1 LDAVSSLVT
10 EPNSPVAEAN
20 LLPLS
25 AHCGPSQP
33 VPNSL
38 MTNEQQRP
46 LDGVQIQLSPEEAL
60 VLFGLLSRWCEEGS
74 APTPEA
80 SCFESTA
87 EGAVL
92 HGLLADLETQLVAPF
107 KADYS
112 DLLKEARNR
121 LKESWDYPT
130 LRG

>member
-1 LDAVSSLVT
+1 
-10 EPNSPVAEAN
+10 
-20 LLPLS
+20 
-25 AHCGPSQP
+25 
-33 VPNSL
+33 

-87 EGAVL
+87 EGAAL

>member
-1 LDAVSSLVT
+1 MLNGSHLMNAPT
-10 EPNSPVAEAN
+10 AN
-20 LLPLS
+20 FRLRH
-25 AHCGPSQP
+25 HCGSSRP

-38 MTNEQQRP
+38 MTDEQQP
-46 LDGVQIQLSPEEAL
+46 APDGVQMQLSPEEAL

-92 HGLLADLETQLVAPF
+92 HGLLADLETQLA
-107 KADYS
+107 AHS
-112 DLLKEARNR
+112 RQITAT
-121 LKESWDYPT
+121 S
-130 LRG
+130 